1 MMVAQQLYEGID
13 LGPGEP
19 VGLITYMRTDSTRI
33 ADEAA
38 QEALSLIIRAVRQE
52 LRDRQAAIFQKQK
65 QSPGCP
71 RGHPPDLGA
80 AHAGPGKALSCPKI
94 SWPCTP

>member
-33 ADEAA
+33 SRESAE
-38 QEALSLIIRAVRQE
+38 EALRLIRETFGDKYSLKEPR
-52 LRDRQAAIFQKQK
+52 FFKNTK
-65 QSPGCP
+65 KSPGC
-71 RGHPPDLGA
+71 
-80 AHAGPGKALSCPKI
+80 
-94 SWPCTP
+94 T